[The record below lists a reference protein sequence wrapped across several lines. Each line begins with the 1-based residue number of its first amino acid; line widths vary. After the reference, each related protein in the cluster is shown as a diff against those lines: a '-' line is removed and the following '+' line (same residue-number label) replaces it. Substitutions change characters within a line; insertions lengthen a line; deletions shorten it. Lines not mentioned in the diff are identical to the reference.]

1 MSYSKIRPRGDLK
14 ANWES
19 ANPILSAREIGVEWE
34 TKIGVGDAKI
44 KFGDGVTAWKNLD
57 YAVVNNIT
65 KKIITTFA
73 TVSDADPA
81 LNAGESL
88 DTILGKIKK
97 KFQYLADNKLNK
109 SAKYDGVDSTS
120 TDLYA
125 TANAVR
131 KVNVKADKNASDIT
145 TLNNNL
151 SRRLLVGDN
160 IASADL
166 LNDNPDERF
175 GTLSMRFSDGAMN
188 QLLLLKDTAVVTI
201 LRNNVWA
208 EQYRFATTSM
218 LSDYILK
225 SGIKFVEQYLK
236 STQTLSPSGTT
247 LLNGASITIPF
258 DCIAILTWKLHCKS
272 SEQKASLYY
281 MVNNAYVQGRH
292 QWDGTIQTDETVNI
306 FVMSRF
312 SKDQE
317 LTVSVQGNCS
327 VVGNNTSLTRYSFAF
342 IPV

>member
-151 SRRLLVGDN
+151 SKLSNFKKV
-160 IASADL
+160 IADDTSATDIEDL
-166 LNDNPDERF
+166 LKKKCKLIKDSGLGVGFYAVIGGWSGHNYGLTIGESMSGMIRIAYFDLNDIYQASCNASDLNNFSYKKVPNSTELDKKATITDLELYAKKTDLSASQDNSYIVTKQNTIDKTLFSNAQFKARRPVN
-175 GTLSMRFSDGAMN
+175 GTGA
-188 QLLLLKDTAVVTI
+188 AAYSFE
-201 LRNNVWA
+201 NVGVNSGA
-208 EQYRFATTSM
+208 LY
-218 LSDYILK
+218 LDPSDY
-225 SGIKFVEQYLK
+225 
-236 STQTLSPSGTT
+236 
-247 LLNGASITIPF
+247 
-258 DCIAILTWKLHCKS
+258 KLHFIN
-272 SEQKASLYY
+272 Y
-281 MVNNAYVQGRH
+281 
-292 QWDGTIQTDETVNI
+292 DG
-306 FVMSRF
+306 
-312 SKDQE
+312 KK
-317 LTVSVQGNCS
+317 
-327 VVGNNTSLTRYSFAF
+327 F
-342 IPV
+342 IINWTAES

>member
-44 KFGDGVTAWKNLD
+44 KFGDGATAWKNLD

-109 SAKYDGVDSTS
+109 SSKYDGVDSTS

-151 SRRLLVGDN
+151 SKALLSSDLFMNNWIINPNTCNKPFAIVNGWSANLANVPDDAKNTWNSLQTIWTYPADIGDLTKVRL
-160 IASADL
+160 
-166 LNDNPDERF
+166 
-175 GTLSMRFSDGAMN
+175 
-188 QLLLLKDTAVVTI
+188 
-201 LRNNVWA
+201 
-208 EQYRFATTSM
+208 
-218 LSDYILK
+218 
-225 SGIKFVEQYLK
+225 
-236 STQTLSPSGTT
+236 QTL
-247 LLNGASITIPF
+247 ITG
-258 DCIAILTWKLHCKS
+258 
-272 SEQKASLYY
+272 
-281 MVNNAYVQGRH
+281 NNAIHVRMYENGKFEN
-292 QWDGTIQTDETVNI
+292 W
-306 FVMSRF
+306 S
-312 SKDQE
+312 
-317 LTVSVQGNCS
+317 
-327 VVGNNTSLTRYSFAF
+327 
-342 IPV
+342 

>member
-151 SRRLLVGDN
+151 SNKFKITADNGYTQLSQLMDVGAWSEPFVFDIPYTSSLAPASN
-160 IASADL
+160 NAVGIAERGMLHAFDYAGKHFYCIDASKGWQKSPYALKSDL
-166 LNDNPDERF
+166 LN
-175 GTLSMRFSDGAMN
+175 LSRTFVSGDSFSDAKDLSIPPGIYGVN
-188 QLLLLKDTAVVTI
+188 PGLKNIPENTYGLLEVTADT
-201 LRNNVWA
+201 
-208 EQYRFATTSM
+208 
-218 LSDYILK
+218 
-225 SGIKFVEQYLK
+225 
-236 STQTLSPSGTT
+236 
-247 LLNGASITIPF
+247 
-258 DCIAILTWKLHCKS
+258 
-272 SEQKASLYY
+272 
-281 MVNNAYVQGRH
+281 VNNWRFLKF
-292 QWDGTIQTDETVNI
+292 TPTNI
-306 FVMSRF
+306 KSHYLMFYNGYDKTWS
-312 SKDQE
+312 E
-317 LTVSVQGNCS
+317 WAH
-327 VVGNNTSLTRYSFAF
+327 FASTT
-342 IPV
+342 

>member
-175 GTLSMRFSDGAMN
+175 GTLSMRFSDGTMN
-188 QLLLLKDTAVVTI
+188 QLLLLKKTAAVTI
-201 LRNNVWA
+201 LRNNTWT
-208 EQYRFATTSM
+208 EQYQFATTSM
-218 LSDYILK
+218 LSDYVPK
-225 SGIKFVEQYLK
+225 SDLVVSSADLQSKQNVSDDSNIKFCKYGKIVVAHISIKTTSNLSGYDTLK
-236 STQTLSPSGTT
+236 LGVAPSGFHPLNECRCVVLMQQRLESRILSFTT
-247 LLNGASITIPF
+247 WGEINLWNWSSDSSITTPSGSTLNGFAV
-258 DCIAILTWKLHCKS
+258 
-272 SEQKASLYY
+272 Y
-281 MVNNAYVQGRH
+281 
-292 QWDGTIQTDETVNI
+292 
-306 FVMSRF
+306 FV
-312 SKDQE
+312 
-317 LTVSVQGNCS
+317 
-327 VVGNNTSLTRYSFAF
+327 A
-342 IPV
+342 

>member
-151 SRRLLVGDN
+151 GNKGGFRKVILDDTTATDREDLLKKKAKLIYDNQLGDGFYALVGGWAGKGYGFGIAEITSGKIMFLYMLMDTTYKCICDN
-160 IASADL
+160 LPTQSNFVYYQEGIIKAADSFKWNEVEISL
-166 LNDNPDERF
+166 PSLAANGGEVFGLTYTIPDSYFENGKWATAAMCGF
-175 GTLSMRFSDGAMN
+175 SLSGNGYTSCTITMCKIIDKNIQYSVKNIGS
-188 QLLLLKDTAVVTI
+188 TA
-201 LRNNVWA
+201 
-208 EQYRFATTSM
+208 
-218 LSDYILK
+218 LSDIKLK
-225 SGIKFVEQYLK
+225 VFI
-236 STQTLSPSGTT
+236 
-247 LLNGASITIPF
+247 
-258 DCIAILTWKLHCKS
+258 
-272 SEQKASLYY
+272 
-281 MVNNAYVQGRH
+281 M
-292 QWDGTIQTDETVNI
+292 
-306 FVMSRF
+306 
-312 SKDQE
+312 
-317 LTVSVQGNCS
+317 
-327 VVGNNTSLTRYSFAF
+327 FART
-342 IPV
+342 

>member
-151 SRRLLVGDN
+151 SN
-160 IASADL
+160 AQKSIA
-166 LNDNPDERF
+166 
-175 GTLSMRFSDGAMN
+175 
-188 QLLLLKDTAVVTI
+188 Q
-201 LRNNVWA
+201 
-208 EQYRFATTSM
+208 
-218 LSDYILK
+218 
-225 SGIKFVEQYLK
+225 
-236 STQTLSPSGTT
+236 
-247 LLNGASITIPF
+247 LNGYKVSYYGAFNKTLEELYNLSKTNTACYIGFIDWRQSEITIS
-258 DCIAILTWKLHCKS
+258 K
-272 SEQKASLYY
+272 
-281 MVNNAYVQGRH
+281 
-292 QWDGTIQTDETVNI
+292 GTIIWFACNW
-306 FVMSRF
+306 
-312 SKDQE
+312 
-317 LTVSVQGNCS
+317 
-327 VVGNNTSLTRYSFAF
+327 VVFA
-342 IPV
+342 IAGSGLYVLEGSPMAWKKI

>member
-151 SRRLLVGDN
+151 SNLFT
-160 IASADL
+160 
-166 LNDNPDERF
+166 LNGYPYDSILYVDSTVRGF
-175 GTLSMRFSDGAMN
+175 YSCDMD
-188 QLLLLKDTAVVTI
+188 LKDLPVSRYGMALVCQ
-201 LRNNVWA
+201 NA
-208 EQYRFATTSM
+208 
-218 LSDYILK
+218 
-225 SGIKFVEQYLK
+225 SGK
-236 STQTLSPSGTT
+236 
-247 LLNGASITIPF
+247 
-258 DCIAILTWKLHCKS
+258 W
-272 SEQKASLYY
+272 
-281 MVNNAYVQGRH
+281 
-292 QWDGTIQTDETVNI
+292 I
-306 FVMSRF
+306 FII
-312 SKDQE
+312 
-317 LTVSVQGNCS
+317 
-327 VVGNNTSLTRYSFAF
+327 F
-342 IPV
+342 IPTSVDALYLNFYNGYGDSSGWSGWYNVPLTKK